1 MDWKSG
7 EWQSCRT
14 KINDMS
20 AFFFYTRFC
29 VSYNKSSEEAV
40 DKSDGDDHDDNGHR
54 AKSDVCDTSL

>member
-1 MDWKSG
+1 
-7 EWQSCRT
+7 
-14 KINDMS
+14 MS

-29 VSYNKSSEEAV
+29 VSCNKSSEEAV